1 MMNKYYVITQIP
13 ELEELEIAIID
24 MKRLRNKYKKLNQE
38 CNKIIKDLENAMYV
52 LSDRLEGVHDQD

>member
-24 MKRLRNKYKKLNQE
+24 MKRLRNKYKKNETYKL
-38 CNKIIKDLENAMYV
+38 
-52 LSDRLEGVHDQD
+52 

>member
-13 ELEELEIAIID
+13 GLEELKIAIID
-24 MKRLRNKYKKLNQE
+24 MKRLRNKYKKNQE
-38 CNKIIKDLENAMYV
+38 CNKIIKDLENAMSV

>member
-13 ELEELEIAIID
+13 ELEELEMAITD

-38 CNKIIKDLENAMYV
+38 CNKIIKDLENAMSV
-52 LSDRLEGVHDQD
+52 LSDRLEGVYDQD

>member
-13 ELEELEIAIID
+13 ELEELEMAIID

-38 CNKIIKDLENAMYV
+38 CNKIIKDLENAMSV

>member
-13 ELEELEIAIID
+13 ELEELEMAIID

-38 CNKIIKDLENAMYV
+38 CNKIIKDLENAMSV
-52 LSDRLEGVHDQD
+52 LSDRLEGVYDQD

>member
-13 ELEELEIAIID
+13 EIEELEMAIID

-38 CNKIIKDLENAMYV
+38 CNKIIKDLENAMSV
-52 LSDRLEGVHDQD
+52 LSDRLEGVYDQD

>member
-13 ELEELEIAIID
+13 ELEELEMAIID

-38 CNKIIKDLENAMYV
+38 SNKIIKDLENAMSV
-52 LSDRLEGVHDQD
+52 LSDRLEGVYDQD

>member
-24 MKRLRNKYKKLNQE
+24 MKRLRNKYKKKSGMQQNHKRFRK
-38 CNKIIKDLENAMYV
+38 CYV
-52 LSDRLEGVHDQD
+52 CTK